1 MRHTR
6 GEWAVLGFT
15 FAYVAGFTLFF
26 VSQGNG
32 EFLWYAATMVLLVVL
47 VGWLAHRAS
56 VPVALLWALTGW
68 GLAHMA
74 GGGVPVGDT
83 VLYGV
88 QLLPL
93 GGEGELRIL
102 KYDQAVHAYGFG
114 VTAWLLWYLISH
126 HHPSLRGSRT
136 LLVVPA
142 LGAMGLGAGN
152 EMVEFAAVLIFP
164 QTGVGGYYN
173 TALDLVFN
181 ATGAVLAMA
190 VIWLA
195 NRRTT
200 WPH

>member
-1 MRHTR
+1 MEISR

-15 FAYVAGFTLFF
+15 IAYMAGFTLFF
-26 VSQGNG
+26 LAGGDG
-32 EFLWYAATMVLLVVL
+32 EFLWYAATMALLVGL
-47 VGWLAHRAS
+47 VAWLARQAE

-68 GLAHMA
+68 GFAHMA

-93 GGEGELRIL
+93 VGEGELRLL
-102 KYDQAVHAYGFG
+102 KYDQVVHFYGFG
-114 VTAWLLWYLISH
+114 TTAWLLWHLMGHY
-126 HHPSLRGSRT
+126 HPGMRGSWA
-136 LLVVPA
+136 LLIYPA
-142 LGAMGLGAGN
+142 LGAMGLGAAN

-181 ATGAVLAMA
+181 AAGAVSAMA
-190 VIWLA
+190 VVA
-195 NRRTT
+195 RVAR
-200 WPH
+200 